1 MILPTE
7 LIRARKRKGT
17 IRLTYSNRDH
27 LSLAKT
33 LIEVYEEHIGG
44 TRGELN
50 EALSGCEELGFNY
63 KLVRG
68 LSAILEDRCVF
79 VGRTSISPLEARRAL
94 FEEAARRVI
103 ATDDD
108 RKRALATV
116 AFKMGVSAFDLD
128 RSLYADLEDE
138 QELSA
143 LAAVSP
149 LHLIKEYNFALTLAL
164 LAHAKHLELTFSG
177 RDGEI
182 DELVEKLGKLNIR
195 SVGDTSKIT
204 IDWKPTRR
212 MGYKASQLEDVLT
225 RLMSKRVW
233 GLSADVIYPIGSRKS
248 HRFEISGDLEGKMIR
263 PGRREKEIRVKAP
276 IRRSMLN
283 WPRGEII
290 DVQREAFRLGI
301 TEDELKKQFM
311 EENVGYLDLGGV
323 LITEAKRDE
332 IGEALAGAADT
343 RFKAVRGLLRKL
355 GCRAP
360 LPLLEALGYDV
371 EWNRDRDESLVY
383 RIGRKTRP

>member
-1 MILPTE
+1 LILPPD
-7 LIRARKRKGT
+7 LIRARRRKGT
-17 IRLTYSNRDH
+17 IRLTYANRDH

-33 LIEVYEEHIGG
+33 LIEVYEEHVGR

-79 VGRTSISPLEARRAL
+79 VGRSSIPPVEARRAV

-103 ATDDD
+103 ATEDD
-108 RKRALATV
+108 RKRALAAV
-116 AFKMGVSAFDLD
+116 AFRMGVSTFDLD
-128 RSLYADLEDE
+128 RSLYADLDDE
-138 QELSA
+138 QELST
-143 LAAVSP
+143 LDAVSP
-149 LHLIKEYNFALTLAL
+149 LDLIKEYNFALTLAL
-164 LAHAKHLELTFSG
+164 LAHAKLLELNFSE

-182 DELVEKLGKLNIR
+182 DELVKKLGESNIQ
-195 SVGDTSKIT
+195 SVGDTSKI
-204 IDWKPTRR
+204 IVDWRPTRR
-212 MGYKASQLEDVLT
+212 MGYKASQLEDILT
-225 RLMSKRVW
+225 RLTSKRVW
-233 GLSADVIYPIGSRKS
+233 RLSADVVYPFGSRKS
-248 HRFEISGDLEGKMIR
+248 HRFEIGGDLEGKMIK
-263 PGRREKEIRVKAP
+263 PGRKEKQIPVKTS
-276 IRRSMLN
+276 IKKKILSL
-283 WPRGEII
+283 PRGEII
-290 DVQREAFRLGI
+290 DAQREAFRLGI
-301 TEDELKKQFM
+301 TEDELKKQLM
-311 EENVGYLDLGGV
+311 EENAGYLDLGGI

-332 IGEALAGAADT
+332 IGEALAGAADM

-371 EWNRDRDESLVY
+371 EWNRDRDESMVY